1 MPAECLCL
9 FQGVLLQSQGKGR
22 FQLAL
27 WELPEDTWYSGPAFP
42 MHFSGDLLFYLFWD
56 GSIYLQMYRFDFGL
70 RVGKIDVNS
79 NTFHD
84 FPCSSTLSPCRSIER
99 QLEDDIFLFLG

>member
-42 MHFSGDLLFYLFWD
+42 MHFSGDLLFYLFGTGLYTYRCIVSILVS
-56 GSIYLQMYRFDFGL
+56 GS
-70 RVGKIDVNS
+70 VK
-79 NTFHD
+79 
-84 FPCSSTLSPCRSIER
+84 
-99 QLEDDIFLFLG
+99 